1 MDIDF
6 EWDDRKASENLKKHG
21 ISFDIAKTVF
31 LDPLAYIFED
41 KWHSQEEPREII
53 IGHNEQNQL
62 ILVSFTERSP
72 NLIRI
77 ISARLVT
84 SKERRDY
91 EEYTGF

>member
-1 MDIDF
+1 MDLDF
-6 EWDDRKASENLKKHG
+6 EWDDRKASHNLKKHG
-21 ISFDIAKTVF
+21 ISFETAKAVF
-31 LDPLAYIFED
+31 IDPLAYIFED

-53 IGHNEQNQL
+53 IGYCENNQL
-62 ILVSFTERSP
+62 ILVSFTERSS

-77 ISARLVT
+77 ISDHLVT